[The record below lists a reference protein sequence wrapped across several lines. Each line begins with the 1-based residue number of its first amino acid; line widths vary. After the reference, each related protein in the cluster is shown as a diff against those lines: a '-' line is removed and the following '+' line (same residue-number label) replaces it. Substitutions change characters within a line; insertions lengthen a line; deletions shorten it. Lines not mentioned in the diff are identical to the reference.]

1 MTSPL
6 DRIRLFSLSSVQM
19 RTFHLTWLMFFVCF
33 FGWFGLA
40 PLMPI
45 IRGDLGLTKVQ
56 VGNTII
62 ASVSSTIIA
71 RLVIGR
77 CCDIWGPRLTAVWLL
92 LIGSIPVLLVGLA
105 RDYTS
110 FLMFRLAIG
119 VIGAS
124 FVVTQ
129 FHMSLMFAAKVKG
142 TAGAI
147 TGGWGN
153 LGGGVT
159 NMLMPVIFSAIVA
172 FGYSRHLA
180 WRYAMIL
187 PGVMMW
193 VIAFLYY
200 RYTMDTPAGN
210 FSRGSGGL
218 GSGRLGS
225 GARGSGS
232 GSGGS
237 GAGWLAALAD
247 WRILALTAAYA
258 VCFGM
263 EITFDNVASLYYV
276 DNFHLSAGRAGLW
289 AGVFGAMNLFARA
302 VGGILSDRAG
312 MRWGM
317 IGKGWLL
324 AAVLL
329 LEGVA
334 LVAFARAGVLAAAI
348 GFMLLFALF
357 LKMANG
363 AVYGIVPFI
372 NEKRTGM
379 ISGVVGAGGNL
390 GGMIFGFLFRSPDLR
405 YAEAFSVIGITVVA
419 VAVFVSCMRWA
430 PEERRVIVAE
440 MEPAVEGGAATA

>member
-1 MTSPL
+1 MTNMPL
-6 DRIRLFSLSSVQM
+6 DRIRLFSLDSIQM

-45 IRGDLGLTKVQ
+45 IRSDLGLTKVQ

-77 CCDIWGPRLTAVWLL
+77 CCDVWGPRLTAVWLL
-92 LIGSIPVLLVGLA
+92 LIGSVPVLLVGLS
-105 RDYTS
+105 RDYTT
-110 FLMFRLAIG
+110 FLFFRLAIG

-124 FVVTQ
+124 FVITQ
-129 FHMSLMFAAKVKG
+129 FHMSLMFAPAIKG

-159 NMLMPVIFSAIVA
+159 NMVMPVIFAAIVG
-172 FGYSRHLA
+172 FGYTSHLA
-180 WRYAMIL
+180 WRYAMIV
-187 PGVMMW
+187 PAVMMW

-200 RYTMDTPAGN
+200 RYTTDTPAGN
-210 FSRGSGGL
+210 FSQIGRADRDSATRSGG
-218 GSGRLGS
+218 RW
-225 GARGSGS
+225 
-232 GSGGS
+232 
-237 GAGWLAALAD
+237 AGWLEALAD
-247 WRILALTAAYA
+247 WRILGLTLAYA

-263 EITFDNVASLYYV
+263 EITFDNVASLYFV
-276 DNFHLSAGRAGLW
+276 DNFHLSTGRAGLW

-302 VGGILSDRAG
+302 LGGILSDKAG
-312 MRWGM
+312 FRWGM
-317 IGKGWLL
+317 RGKGFLL
-324 AAVLL
+324 GSVLL
-329 LEGVA
+329 LEGLA
-334 LVAFARAGVLAAAI
+334 LLAFARANVLTLAI

-372 NEKRTGM
+372 NERRTGM
-379 ISGVVGAGGNL
+379 IAGVVGAGGNL
-390 GGMIFGFLFRSPDLR
+390 GGMIFGFLFRSANLR
-405 YAEAFSVIGITVVA
+405 YAEAFGAIGMAVVG
-419 VAVFVSCMRWA
+419 VAVFVSCVRWA
-430 PEERRVIVAE
+430 PGEPQIIAAE
-440 MEPAVEGGAATA
+440 AATSVEGAAAASA

>member
-6 DRIRLFSLSSVQM
+6 DRIKLFSLGSVQM

-71 RLVIGR
+71 RLLIGR

-110 FLMFRLAIG
+110 FLLFRLAIG

-124 FVVTQ
+124 FVITQ
-129 FHMSLMFAAKVKG
+129 FHMSLMFASKVKG

-159 NMLMPVIFSAIVA
+159 NMLMPVIFSAIVG
-172 FGYSRHLA
+172 FGYTPHMA
-180 WRYAMIL
+180 WRYAMIV
-187 PGVMMW
+187 PAVMMW

-200 RYTMDTPAGN
+200 RYTNDTPAGN
-210 FSRGSGGL
+210 FSQIDRGVKT
-218 GSGRLGS
+218 GRGT
-225 GARGSGS
+225 
-232 GSGGS
+232 
-237 GAGWLAALAD
+237 AGWLAALAD

-302 VGGILSDRAG
+302 VGGILSDKAG

-317 IGKGWLL
+317 TGKGWLL
-324 AAVLL
+324 SAVLF
-329 LEGVA
+329 LEGIA

-348 GFMLLFALF
+348 GSMLLFALF

-372 NEKRTGM
+372 NEKRIGL

-390 GGMIFGFLFRSPDLR
+390 GGMIFGFLFRSPDIR
-405 YAEAFSVIGITVVA
+405 YAEAFSAIGITVVG

-430 PEERRVIVAE
+430 PGENRVIVAE
-440 MEPAVEGGAATA
+440 MEPTVEPAAAAASA

>member
-1 MTSPL
+1 MKSVMTSPL
-6 DRIRLFSLSSVQM
+6 DRIKLFSLGSVQM

-71 RLVIGR
+71 RLLIGR

-110 FLMFRLAIG
+110 FLLFRLAIG

-124 FVVTQ
+124 FVITQ
-129 FHMSLMFAAKVKG
+129 FHMSLMFASKVKG

-159 NMLMPVIFSAIVA
+159 NMLMPVIFSAIVG
-172 FGYSRHLA
+172 FGYTPHMA
-180 WRYAMIL
+180 WRYAMIV
-187 PGVMMW
+187 PAVMMW

-200 RYTMDTPAGN
+200 RYTNDTPAGN
-210 FSRGSGGL
+210 FSQIDRGVKT
-218 GSGRLGS
+218 GRGT
-225 GARGSGS
+225 
-232 GSGGS
+232 
-237 GAGWLAALAD
+237 AGWLAALAD

-302 VGGILSDRAG
+302 VGGILSDKAG

-317 IGKGWLL
+317 TGKGWLL
-324 AAVLL
+324 SAVLF
-329 LEGVA
+329 LEGIA

-348 GFMLLFALF
+348 GSMLLFALF

-372 NEKRTGM
+372 NEKRIGL

-390 GGMIFGFLFRSPDLR
+390 GGMIFGFLFRSPDIR
-405 YAEAFSVIGITVVA
+405 YAEAFSAIGITVVG

-430 PEERRVIVAE
+430 PGENRVIVAE
-440 MEPAVEGGAATA
+440 MEPTVEPAAAAASA